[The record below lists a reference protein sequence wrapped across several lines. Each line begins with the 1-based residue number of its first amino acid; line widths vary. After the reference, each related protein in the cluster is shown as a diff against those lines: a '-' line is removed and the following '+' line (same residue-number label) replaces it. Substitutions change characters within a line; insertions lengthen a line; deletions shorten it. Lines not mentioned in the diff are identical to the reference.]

1 MTVTDFALQLAP
13 MLLIAAGWYYVGRTR
28 GVRQAYREKAQ
39 EIYIGET
46 LIGTASS
53 LDLGDSQYWSIRHV
67 APNHLKLVY
76 EGSDLDYEAAND
88 D

>member
-1 MTVTDFALQLAP
+1 MTVLDFLLQLAAT
-13 MLLIAAGWYYVGRTR
+13 LLIASGWYYIGRTH
-28 GVRQAYREKAQ
+28 GARQVYREKAQ

-53 LDLGDSQYWSIRHV
+53 LDLGDSQYWSMQHT
-67 APNHLKLVY
+67 APNYLKLVY
-76 EGSDLDYEAAND
+76 EGSDLDYEAAGD